1 MSGLESGPEGVVAR
15 DINQARLRAFALVGA
30 RSRLEELQKE
40 VAQLR
45 ADFPE
50 LTRAARVAVVTTPR
64 TRRRRKPM
72 TAAQRKAVS
81 ERMSKYWAERRKK
94 GR

>member
-1 MSGLESGPEGVVAR
+1 MAR
-15 DINQARLRAFALVGA
+15 DINQARLRSFALVGA
-30 RSRLEELQKE
+30 RARLEELQKE

-50 LTRAARVAVVTTPR
+50 LARAARAAVVTTTR

-81 ERMSKYWAERRKK
+81 DRMSKYWAERRKK